1 MGSAVALDLAVFDK
15 PKNEGRIARKKG
27 SRKLYFDFFYHGI
40 RIEKSTGL
48 DDTPANR
55 LKAEA
60 MLGRILEMR
69 REGVLEFAKLFPG
82 ASTEEIAFHTRLEK
96 GEYNPLPK
104 SVTFAD
110 YVQHWFQTIW
120 VHYPPGTKQEYYQSI
135 INYRLLPYFGEMT
148 FSRITGIEIQKF
160 IPTLKHLQGPK
171 VGQPLA
177 RYTMNNILQVL
188 KMVWSDAVSEHSWM
202 LPDPFLGTK
211 KHLPRKKKRVVEVFR
226 FAEWL
231 SVMGAIEEHYKPV
244 TKLMVLT
251 GLMASEIAGIKPDCI
266 RNGYLH
272 VECSVVKGRESAE
285 LKTDF
290 RERRIR
296 ITTAINEILVNALA
310 NIKGDKLFTLADG
323 RTFTAEKFQR
333 LVWRR
338 ALEKAGVAYR
348 KPYTTRHTF
357 AAWSLTLGIDPNRL
371 VNLMG
376 HASKQMIYE
385 VYGRYTEGL
394 EEDQAG
400 ILGYFGEDFLMAGKP
415 EKQPEKISVVTAMP
429 CEPEEF
435 CYCGA

>member
-1 MGSAVALDLAVFDK
+1 
-15 PKNEGRIARKKG
+15 
-27 SRKLYFDFFYHGI
+27 
-40 RIEKSTGL
+40 
-48 DDTPANR
+48 
-55 LKAEA
+55 
-60 MLGRILEMR
+60 
-69 REGVLEFAKLFPG
+69 
-82 ASTEEIAFHTRLEK
+82 
-96 GEYNPLPK
+96 
-104 SVTFAD
+104 
-110 YVQHWFQTIW
+110 
-120 VHYPPGTKQEYYQSI
+120 
-135 INYRLLPYFGEMT
+135 
-148 FSRITGIEIQKF
+148 
-160 IPTLKHLQGPK
+160 
-171 VGQPLA
+171 
-177 RYTMNNILQVL
+177 
-188 KMVWSDAVSEHSWM
+188 
-202 LPDPFLGTK
+202 
-211 KHLPRKKKRVVEVFR
+211 
-226 FAEWL
+226 
-231 SVMGAIEEHYKPV
+231 MGAIEEHYKPV

-435 CYCGA
+435 CYCGAYSSLQSS